1 MYDCMIANYHSGDKM
16 VLDALE
22 LMNSEGVSSLAVVD
36 NQFNVMG
43 NISTADVK
51 VHPQCSGWPGLYTD

>member
-1 MYDCMIANYHSGDKM
+1 LLTKRSGDKI

-36 NQFNVMG
+36 NQHNVVG

-51 VHPQCSGWPGLYTD
+51 VRINPGMSGAYADGGLL